1 MDVNAGV
8 VGALNVIS
16 EGNVMD
22 YSKLSDKEINKLV
35 AFALGCK
42 EVVPDIFMD
51 DVRRYEFD
59 KPKNKS
65 GNKFYFDPCNNP
77 ADAWPIIVGKKLS
90 LINADDKWLC
100 VPEDEPVDGV
110 TGDAVNMIYAGDG
123 VEHENPLRAA
133 MIVFLM
139 MQDSANVPV
148 NSTGSDLR

>member
-1 MDVNAGV
+1 
-8 VGALNVIS
+8 
-16 EGNVMD
+16 MD

-51 DVRRYEFD
+51 DIRRYEFD

-77 ADAWPIIVGKKLS
+77 ADAWPIIK
-90 LINADDKWLC
+90 D
-100 VPEDEPVDGV
+100 
-110 TGDAVNMIYAGDG
+110 NMISLCAYKRENPGMKEVSWWEADNFC
-123 VEHENPLRAA
+123 EHITRDDNPLRAA

-139 MQDSANVPV
+139 MQDSANVPA